1 MDSAGCDARPVLA
14 EAGVD
19 LDALE
24 SPTLR
29 CPLDLSIQ
37 LWERALEATGDPAF
51 GVKAGSHVNA
61 TTFHSVSRAI
71 VASSTLKEALQR
83 AQRYSFAVSDALEY
97 ELVKRGNQYEF
108 VIGPTADVPDA
119 SVDCVVAAY
128 VRMCRSMIGRDFSP
142 IRIELRRSPPT
153 RLDDHVAILRTP
165 IRFNASETRLVL
177 DAEII
182 ERRIAKANPEV
193 ARRQDALALRFLCH
207 AGTASIPTRV
217 REVLRQRLSYGEPS
231 EREVAMLLSLS
242 IRELR
247 RHLVGRGNTYRDI
260 LDDAR
265 RERAIAYLGK
275 PHASVEAATYLLGYS
290 STAAFSRAFRQ
301 WTGLSP
307 GQWRARS

>member
-1 MDSAGCDARPVLA
+1 
-14 EAGVD
+14 
-19 LDALE
+19 
-24 SPTLR
+24 
-29 CPLDLSIQ
+29 
-37 LWERALEATGDPAF
+37 
-51 GVKAGSHVNA
+51 
-61 TTFHSVSRAI
+61 
-71 VASSTLKEALQR
+71 
-83 AQRYSFAVSDALEY
+83 
-97 ELVKRGNQYEF
+97 
-108 VIGPTADVPDA
+108 
-119 SVDCVVAAY
+119 
-128 VRMCRSMIGRDFSP
+128 MCRSMIGRDFSP